1 MTIIS
6 KIRKELKG
14 LSDPQVKK
22 SGERFFKEEI
32 KSYGVR
38 TGDVVRVAKK
48 YFKEAKDLPKM
59 EIFDLCEEL
68 YQSGV
73 IEESFI
79 VSSWT
84 EMMSKT
90 LEPKDFKILEK
101 FVKNYISNWASC
113 DGFCNHAVGDFMMA
127 YPEYVEQ
134 LFKWAKDKNRWARRA
149 SAVSLIVPGKKG
161 MFLEESFKIAD
172 ILLEDKD
179 DMVQKGYGW
188 LLKAQ
193 TEKHTKEVFDYVMK
207 NKDRMPRTALR
218 YAIEK
223 MPSDLKKKA
232 MEK

>member
-1 MTIIS
+1 MTIVL
-6 KIRKELKG
+6 KIRKELKE

-32 KSYGVR
+32 KSYGVK
-38 TGDVVRVAKK
+38 TGEVIKIAKK
-48 YFKEAKDLPKM
+48 YFKEVKNLPKK

-68 YQSGV
+68 YQSGM

-79 VSSWT
+79 VSAWT
-84 EMMSKT
+84 GMMSKT
-90 LEPKDFKILEK
+90 FEPKDFKTLEK

-113 DGFCNHAVGDFMMA
+113 DGFCNHAVGDFIKA

-134 LFKWAKDKNRWARRA
+134 LFKWAKDKNRWVKRA
-149 SAVSLIVPGKKG
+149 AAVSLIVPAKKG
-161 MFLEESFKIAD
+161 MFLDESFKIAN

-193 TEKHTKEVFDYVMK
+193 TEKHTKEVFDYVMRNK
-207 NKDRMPRTALR
+207 NKMPRTALR

-223 MPSDLKKKA
+223 MPPGLKKKA
-232 MEK
+232 MAK